1 MSTLLFMD
9 EKRCTKCG
17 EAKPESEFYIQ
28 DRKTGRL
35 FSRCKPCHNAL
46 TNADYYANTKARK
59 AKVYEW
65 RARNRERYTAGVKA
79 WCAANPERVKA
90 IVRRS
95 FEKTKPQRAA
105 YRKANAERIKA
116 WAAEYRKRKAD
127 SIREYGRAYY
137 RANKSEVD
145 VRVRKCIGKKPGLY
159 KQLHKAAKH
168 RRRVRLEGN
177 GPCEVFADLEIFKRD
192 GWRCGLCGE
201 PVDPSL
207 CHPDPMS
214 ASLDHVHPIA
224 KGGGH
229 VRANVQCA
237 HLRCNLSKRDRRK
250 VA

>member
-1 MSTLLFMD
+1 M
-9 EKRCTKCG
+9 KRCTKCG
-17 EAKPESEFYIQ
+17 QAKPESEFYVKY
-28 DRKTGRL
+28 RNTGQL
-35 FSRCKPCHNAL
+35 YSVCKPCWNAYKR
-46 TNADYYANTKARK
+46 ARYHANPEPQIQKRMEWAR
-59 AKVYEW
+59 
-65 RARNRERYTAGVKA
+65 RNRERVAATTKA
-79 WCAANPERVKA
+79 WREANPERVKT

-105 YRKANAERIKA
+105 YRKANAERIKV

-207 CHPDPMS
+207 CYPDPMS